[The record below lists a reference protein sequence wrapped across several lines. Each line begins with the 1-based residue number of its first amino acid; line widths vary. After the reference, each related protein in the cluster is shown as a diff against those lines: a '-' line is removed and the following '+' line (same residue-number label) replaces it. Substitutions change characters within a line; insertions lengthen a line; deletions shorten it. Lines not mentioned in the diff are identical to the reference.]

1 MFELFILTFMVLL
14 IEIFLLN
21 HYQQRICYEFA
32 DKYKHEKFRRI
43 LHDFKNSSIKKLKI
57 AIVIQEIYATIFT
70 AAIISIFAALLFSD
84 VLLVCSFSFAFAG
97 LIFVVSAI
105 KFSVLKEPL
114 VWSDLYLLKEIFL
127 CPRFYFGYVKLW
139 QWLLIA
145 VLIISVIALFSL
157 DLSPYLYS
165 SFDRIIAFV
174 LFSAALVITFYLFNV
189 FFKEEGKIP
198 YLYFDA
204 CIDGALF
211 SPLCSFFKGVLD
223 FYRSDKKIKS
233 EFLKAHDKSCSC
245 LSQRIDENNVAK
257 EHIVLVQDESFISLK
272 RLELDNYEKV
282 GVENLASQAL
292 LDIDYFGAYTMRSE
306 FAVLT
311 GINLQSLRAY
321 SYDPYIL
328 AKQCKIASLATILK
342 AHGFYCICV
351 HPNFKRFYRRDLV
364 MPNLGFDEFIGRE
377 DIGQWKRSGELIADD
392 ELFAYISDLLHKYAG
407 KKVFVFAITMQGHG
421 PYVDT
426 KHVIKTAE
434 KPANNSSLNVYKE
447 KNILCA
453 KALSSFVKTLNA
465 KESLLV
471 YGDHIPPLKALFD
484 GTISEKQLCPD
495 IVGFNTCKFIKDKLT
510 PKDLFMHVL
519 KEGGLYA

>member
-1 MFELFILTFMVLL
+1 MFELFILTFMALFV
-14 IEIFLLN
+14 EIFLLN
-21 HYQQRICYEFA
+21 HYQQRICYKFA
-32 DKYKHEKFRRI
+32 DKYKHEKLRQI
-43 LHDFKNSSIKKLKI
+43 LHDFKNSSVKKLKK

-70 AAIISIFAALLFSD
+70 AAIISILAALLFSE
-84 VLLVCSFSFAFAG
+84 VLFVCSFSFAFAG
-97 LIFVVSAI
+97 LLFVISAI

-114 VWSDLYLLKEIFL
+114 VWSDLYLLKEICL
-127 CPRFYFGYVKLW
+127 CPRFYFGYIKLW

-145 VLIISVIALFSL
+145 LLFISVIALFSL

-165 SFDRIIAFV
+165 SFDRIIAFI
-174 LFSAALVITFYLFNV
+174 LFSATLLITFYLFNV
-189 FFKEEGKIP
+189 FFKEEGKLP

-204 CIDGALF
+204 CIDGAIF
-211 SPLCSFFKGVLD
+211 SPLSTFFKGLLD
-223 FYRSDKKIKS
+223 FYRNDKKIKT
-233 EFLKAHDKSCSC
+233 EFLKAHDQCCSC
-245 LSQRIDENNVAK
+245 LSQSIDKSNMAK

-272 RLELDNYEKV
+272 RLKLDNYEEV

-311 GINLQSLRAY
+311 GIKLQSLRAY

-351 HPNFKRFYRRDLV
+351 HPNFKRFFRRDLV

-377 DIGQWKRSGELIADD
+377 DIGQWRRSKELITDD
-392 ELFAYISDLLHKYAG
+392 DLFAYISDLLHKYSG
-407 KKVFVFAITMQGHG
+407 KKVFIFAITMQGHG
-421 PYVDT
+421 PYVAA
-426 KHVIKTAE
+426 KNVIQATVESKD
-434 KPANNSSLNVYKE
+434 SSLNAYKE

-453 KALSSFVKTLNA
+453 KALSAFVKTLNINEA
-465 KESLLV
+465 MLV
-471 YGDHIPPLKALFD
+471 YGDHIPPLKAMFN

-495 IVGFNTCKFIKDKLT
+495 IVGFNTHKFIKEKLT